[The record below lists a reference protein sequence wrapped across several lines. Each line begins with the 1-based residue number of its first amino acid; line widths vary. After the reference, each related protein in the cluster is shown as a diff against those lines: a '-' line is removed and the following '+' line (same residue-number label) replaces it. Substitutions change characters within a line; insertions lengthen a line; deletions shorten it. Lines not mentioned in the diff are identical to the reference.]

1 MDEFDI
7 DIDSN
12 SNIGTSVSKIK
23 NKEQNINPDINNN
36 MMKHT
41 ETDIDYDKVREILHN
56 TETNDNHGQIKEK
69 VLQPTDNFNLCI
81 QDVSPKKEI
90 SINKMVKKIESD
102 IDIYNDINFNEPL
115 PVNFTKNRNHPTQ
128 NLKLETFTQIIP
140 NEIMNVSTENKKEP
154 SLGSKK
160 MRWVYLDIIIY
171 VLIFMLLNNKFIIEL
186 IYTRVPYIKTI
197 KNPYINLILRS
208 IVFGLLIFLIKKFN
222 HD

>member
-23 NKEQNINPDINNN
+23 NKEKNINSNLNNDTI
-36 MMKHT
+36 KHT
-41 ETDIDYDKVREILHN
+41 ETDIDYDKAVEILHN
-56 TETNDNHGQIKEK
+56 TETNHEQIKEK
-69 VLQPTDNFNLCI
+69 VLQPTDNFISCI
-81 QDVSPKKEI
+81 QDVRPKREI
-90 SINKMVKKIESD
+90 SINKMVKNIESD
-102 IDIYNDINFNEPL
+102 IDIYNKINFNEPL
-115 PVNFTKNRNHPTQ
+115 PVNFNKNMNHPTQ
-128 NLKLETFTQIIP
+128 NLKLETFNQVIP
-140 NEIMNVSTENKKEP
+140 NEIMNDQPESKKEP

-197 KNPYINLILRS
+197 KNPYLNLILRS

-222 HD
+222 HN